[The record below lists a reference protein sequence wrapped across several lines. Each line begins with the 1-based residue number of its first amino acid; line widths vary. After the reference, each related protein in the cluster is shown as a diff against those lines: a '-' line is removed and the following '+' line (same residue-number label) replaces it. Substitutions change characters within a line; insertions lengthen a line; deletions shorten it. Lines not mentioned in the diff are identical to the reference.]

1 MSLDFKSLRPLQC
14 LVASEFFRK
23 RHMLLMLPRQEGK
36 TELGIRLIHSLIH
49 NHTRSRAALF
59 LAKSKAAGV
68 KATREK
74 FARIFDDGQFRV
86 NTAQVYN
93 KDNPSAVC
101 FMDSVDKQPSRLRGG
116 TYKFVH
122 WSEVAFS
129 EFEHGVTIEH
139 VLNTSVR
146 PTMRATDGLAYL
158 ESTPN
163 GKNGWA
169 DLWENAANLGFS
181 TMKVPLSTLVEL
193 GLARQDEFE
202 KLQSTMPRLEF
213 LQEYECE
220 FVTFQGIAYEELQNH
235 HIWELMPNPEPK
247 QTVFAGIDWGWDP
260 SATCVVFA
268 HIVAGRVCIFDEI
281 YSLKMTNE
289 ELSQAIRLKMQA
301 YDIRKFVAFGDHDP
315 KSIDELTRF
324 GIPIQPAD
332 KTNTLGQRMDIKTL
346 LKQDKIYFHPRCK
359 FVLRDIQSA
368 PWDLKR
374 HGDID
379 YKKCSWGHFD
389 GEAALRY
396 LVRSILHSDHVESN
410 PIDGNKLH
418 WAKR

>member
-1 MSLDFKSLRPLQC
+1 MSLSFQSLRPIQC
-14 LVASEFFRK
+14 LVAAEFFKK
-23 RHMLLMLPRQEGK
+23 RHLLLMLPRQEGK
-36 TELGIRLIHSLIH
+36 TELGIRLIHSLIS
-49 NHTRSRAALF
+49 NSTRSRAALF
-59 LAKSKAAGV
+59 LAKSKSAGV

-74 FARIFDDGQFRV
+74 FTRIFDESAFKV

-116 TYKFVH
+116 TYKLVH

-158 ESTPN
+158 ESTAN

-169 DLWENAANLGFS
+169 DLWDNAASLGFS
-181 TMKVPLSTLVEL
+181 TLRVPLSMLVEL
-193 GLARQDEFE
+193 GLAKREEFE

-235 HIWELMPNPEPK
+235 HIWDRMPNPEPK

-268 HIVAGRVCIFDEI
+268 HIVAGRICVFDEI

-289 ELSQAIRLKMQA
+289 ELSNAIRLKIQA
-301 YDIRKFVAFGDHDP
+301 YDIRRLVAFGDHDP

-324 GIPIQPAD
+324 GIPIEPAD

-346 LKQDKIYFHPRCK
+346 LKQDKIYFHPRCTYT
-359 FVLRDIQSA
+359 LRDIQSA

-396 LVRSILHSDHVESN
+396 LVRSILHSDHVESTEAD
-410 PIDGNKLH
+410 PNKIH